1 MTGLTPPSDWQP
13 SSSSVWAWVSYD
25 LANTIFS
32 LGVVGLYLPQ
42 WILENGLPDSAL
54 SLSTAGAGLVV
65 AFLAPWVGAR
75 TDYRRNRIRA
85 LAITT
90 AVAVSGTLLLA
101 VGPTLLTMVIFGIS
115 LIGFHVGSSVY
126 DALLLDVSTPQ
137 TRSRVSGLG
146 VAIGYVG
153 SFIGLGIGSVV
164 LGMGGQYS
172 TVFRSL
178 AVGFA
183 IFSLPAFFLI
193 RPAPRALPSGKP
205 PRLSRIGADLLK
217 SWKATRNYPHLTRF
231 LVGRFCYTETVNTL
245 IGGFL
250 AIYATEEAGLSTSE
264 VTALLGVA
272 ILASMVGG
280 FFGGWLA
287 ARLGPGAA
295 VRLILK
301 LWIVTIALGVTAGV
315 WGITLLIW
323 IAGLSG
329 GVALGG
335 LWATDRVVMTGLSPT
350 HRLGEFY
357 GLYATVGR
365 FAAVVGPLLW
375 GLIVDGLGMSRHA
388 AMISLMI
395 VAVIALYVLRGINPG
410 AAYEPGPA
418 GEDSEGYTVETDP
431 PRDPLGT

>member
-1 MTGLTPPSDWQP
+1 MTGFTPPSDWHP
-13 SSSSVWAWVSYD
+13 SRSSVYAWVGYD

-54 SLSTAGAGLVV
+54 SLSTAGAGLAV

-75 TDYRRNRIRA
+75 TDYRGNRIGA

-90 AVAVSGTLLLA
+90 GVAVSGTFLLA
-101 VGPTLLTMVIFGIS
+101 VGPTLLTMVIFGVS

-126 DALLLDVSTPQ
+126 DALLLDVSTPR
-137 TRSRVSGLG
+137 TRSRVSGMG

-193 RPAPRALPSGKP
+193 RPAPRLLPEGDP
-205 PRLSRIGADLLK
+205 PRLMGIGADLLR
-217 SWKATRNYPHLTRF
+217 SWKATRKYPQLTRF

-250 AIYATEEAGLSTSE
+250 AIYATEEAGLTTSQ
-264 VTALLGVA
+264 VTLLLGFA
-272 ILASMVGG
+272 IVASMAGG
-280 FFGGWLA
+280 FLGGWLT
-287 ARLGPGAA
+287 ARVGPGPA

-301 LWIVTIALGVTAGV
+301 LWVVTIALGVTAGMSGV
-315 WGITLLIW
+315 TALIW

-335 LWATDRVVMTGLSPT
+335 LWAADRVVMTGLSPP

-365 FAAVVGPLLW
+365 FAAVLGPLLW
-375 GLIVDGLGMSRHA
+375 GLIVDGLGWSRHA
-388 AMISLMI
+388 AMVSLMI
-395 VAVIALYVLRGINPG
+395 VAGIALYILRGVNPG
-410 AAYEPGPA
+410 VAYVPEPSD
-418 GEDSEGYTVETDP
+418 EDSEGNTVEVDP
-431 PRDPLGT
+431 PKDPLGT

>member
-1 MTGLTPPSDWQP
+1 MTGLTPAPDWQP
-13 SSSSVWAWVSYD
+13 SRSSVWAWVGYD

-32 LGVVGLYLPQ
+32 LGVIGLYLPQ
-42 WILENGLPDSAL
+42 WILEEGLADSAL
-54 SLSTAGAGLVV
+54 SLATAGAGMAV

-75 TDYRRNRIRA
+75 TDYQENRIGA

-90 AVAVSGTLLLA
+90 GMAVAGTSLLA
-101 VGPTLLTMVIFGIS
+101 IGPTMLTMVIFAVS
-115 LIGFHVGSSVY
+115 LIGFHVGSAVY
-126 DALLLDVSTPQ
+126 DSLLLDVSTPQ

-164 LGMGGQYS
+164 LGMGGEYS

-183 IFSLPAFFLI
+183 VFSLPAFFLI
-193 RPAPRALPSGKP
+193 RPAPRPAPVGDP
-205 PRLSRIGADLLK
+205 PPLWRILGELFR
-217 SWKATRNYPHLTRF
+217 SWKATRQYPNLTRF

-250 AIYATEEAGLSTSE
+250 AIYATEEAGLTTSE
-264 VTALLGVA
+264 VTVLLGAA
-272 ILASMVGG
+272 IAASMAGG

-287 ARLGPGAA
+287 ARFGPGPA

-301 LWIVTIALGVTAGV
+301 LWIVTIALGVTAG
-315 WGITLLIW
+315 ITGVTVLIW

-329 GVALGG
+329 GVALGA
-335 LWATDRVVMTGLSPT
+335 LWATDRVLMTGLSPP

-365 FAAVVGPLLW
+365 FAAVLGPLLW
-375 GLIVDGLGMSRHA
+375 GFIVDVLKWRRHA
-388 AMISLMI
+388 AMISLMV
-395 VAVIALYVLRGINPG
+395 VAGIALYILREVNPPV
-410 AAYEPGPA
+410 AYEPSPS
-418 GEDSEGYTVETDP
+418 DPDGYTTETDP
-431 PRDPLGT
+431 PKDPLGT

>member
-1 MTGLTPPSDWQP
+1 MTNLNPPSDWHP
-13 SSSSVWAWVSYD
+13 SRSSVWAWVGYD

-32 LGVVGLYLPQ
+32 LGVIGLYIPQ

-54 SLSTAGAGLVV
+54 SLSTAGAGLAV

-75 TDYRRNRIRA
+75 TDYRGNRIGA

-90 AVAVSGTLLLA
+90 GVAVSGTFLLA
-101 VGPTLLTMVIFGIS
+101 VGPTLLTMVIFGVS

-137 TRSRVSGLG
+137 TRSRISGLG

-172 TVFRSL
+172 AVFRSL

-183 IFSLPAFFLI
+183 VFSLPAFFLI
-193 RPAPRALPSGKP
+193 RPAPRLLPEGNP
-205 PRLSRIGADLLK
+205 PRLLGIGADLLR
-217 SWKATRNYPHLTRF
+217 SWRATREYPQLTRF

-250 AIYATEEAGLSTSE
+250 AIYATEEAGLTTSQ
-264 VTALLGVA
+264 VTLLLGFA
-272 ILASMVGG
+272 IVASMAGG
-280 FFGGWLA
+280 LFGGWLTS
-287 ARLGPGAA
+287 RMGPGPA

-301 LWIVTIALGVTAGV
+301 LWVVTIALGVTAGV
-315 WGITLLIW
+315 SGVTALIW

-335 LWATDRVVMTGLSPT
+335 LWATDRVVMTGLSPP

-365 FAAVVGPLLW
+365 FAAVLGPLLW
-375 GLIVDGLGMSRHA
+375 GLIVDGLGWSRHA

-395 VAVIALYVLRGINPG
+395 VAGIALHILRGINPG
-410 AAYEPGPA
+410 VAYEP
-418 GEDSEGYTVETDP
+418 
-431 PRDPLGT
+431 